1 MDIGT
6 IRSNHKQTRHRTRSS
21 EHSKR
26 GKVVIIGGP
35 DGSGKTTLCERMVAD
50 VFAGDRVLH
59 VRFPRLLPRRNRE
72 RARTR
77 RLGPGS
83 TPDPSAPRIY
93 PPPHVRGVT
102 TVKALYLYIDFL
114 LGWALRVAPHV
125 RKGGWV
131 LFERGWWDH
140 AVDPRRY
147 RLRSGRPFQ
156 VLGRFLPNADL
167 VFVLEADPDLIRAR
181 KPQLSAEELTR
192 QMTAW
197 HSVLPAD
204 QQVVFLD
211 AASPVEVLVNDVRN
225 QLGMLDSG
233 GSSGKS

>member
-1 MDIGT
+1 MDTGT
-6 IRSNHKQTRHRTRSS
+6 IRSNHKQTWPWARSS
-21 EHSKR
+21 EYPKR

-35 DGSGKTTLCERMVAD
+35 DGSGKTTLCERLIAD
-50 VFAGDRVLH
+50 VLGGDRVLH

-77 RLGPGS
+77 RLGAGN
-83 TPDPSAPRIY
+83 TPDASAPRIY
-93 PPPHVRGVT
+93 PPSHIRGLT
-102 TVKALYLYIDFL
+102 TVKASYLYIDFL

-131 LFERGWWDH
+131 VFERGWWDH

-156 VLGRFLPNADL
+156 VLGRFLPNSDL

-211 AASPVEVLVNDVRN
+211 AASPVEDLVNEVRN
-225 QLGMLDSG
+225 HLGALESG
-233 GSSGKS
+233 VSRGNP

>member
-1 MDIGT
+1 M
-6 IRSNHKQTRHRTRSS
+6 
-21 EHSKR
+21 
-26 GKVVIIGGP
+26 VIIGGP
-35 DGSGKTTLCERMVAD
+35 DGSGKTTLCERLIAD
-50 VFAGDRVLH
+50 VLAGDRVLH

-77 RLGPGS
+77 RLGPGN
-83 TPDPSAPRIY
+83 TPDPSSPRIY
-93 PPPHVRGVT
+93 PPPHIRGVT
-102 TVKALYLYIDFL
+102 TVKASYLYIDFL

-131 LFERGWWDH
+131 VFERGWWDH
-140 AVDPRRY
+140 AVDPGRY

-156 VLGRFLPNADL
+156 VLGRLLPNADL
-167 VFVLEADPDLIRAR
+167 VFVLEADPQLIRAR
-181 KPQLSAEELTR
+181 KPQLSTEELTR

-197 HSVLPAD
+197 HSVLPTD

-211 AASPVEVLVNDVRN
+211 AASPIEVLVNEVRN

-233 GSSGKS
+233 GSSGKP